1 MAVWMVLAKAESSV
15 VLMADETDMM
25 MVVKLVG
32 CLEVMKV
39 DQLVELKVDNLDKQ
53 TVALMVCVKVGRLVV
68 LTVET
73 TVGTMVEVKV
83 LSKAELM
90 VPLMVVKMVDG

>member
-1 MAVWMVLAKAESSV
+1 M
-15 VLMADETDMM
+15 
-25 MVVKLVG
+25 
-32 CLEVMKV
+32 
-39 DQLVELKVDNLDKQ
+39 VELKVDNLDKL

-73 TVGTMVEVKV
+73 TVGTMVEVKG